1 MSTQPLSPL
10 NPLWREINPLPTFFS
25 SIDWEA
31 LVTQIKKGNRL
42 AEKKG
47 RYSFSP
53 GGKFPQFPPDL
64 VLRDYQREA
73 IVNWFKNHGR
83 GTLKMAT
90 GSGKTITALAV
101 ATELYHRIG
110 LKILLIIC
118 PFRHLVLQWAQEAKK
133 FNLAPIL
140 AFESASEWQ
149 NLLTQQLYLI
159 NSNSLEFLTIIA
171 TNSTFITEKFQS
183 LIPYFHPKT
192 LIVGDEAHNLGTP
205 RFLSALPSNIGL
217 RLALS
222 ATPERHFDDG
232 GTELLIDYFGKV
244 IQPEFTIGDA
254 IKKGALVG
262 YNYYPILVELT
273 EEEARKYAKI
283 TQKICWAISDG
294 EDIENSPRLRS
305 LLLQRAR
312 LVAVA
317 ENKLIA
323 LRNLMNERREMKPT
337 LFYCGDGNVSQ
348 NTRQLEAV
356 TQILG
361 KELNYKINTY
371 TAETPTEERERIKK
385 QLVNGELD
393 GIVAIRC
400 LDEGVDIP
408 MIANAVILASSTN
421 PRQFIQRRGRILRPF
436 PGKKE
441 ANIFDMIVMPPA
453 MERDIWLIER
463 SLLKRELARL
473 VEFAFLAKNSHLAY
487 RMLEKIYNLVQGED

>member
-1 MSTQPLSPL
+1 MPTQGFLSFPLFHPSQ
-10 NPLWREINPLPTFFS
+10 
-25 SIDWEA
+25 IDWDN
-31 LVTQIKKGNRL
+31 LVTQINRGNRL
-42 AEKKG
+42 ALAEKRS
-47 RYSFSP
+47 RYSPSSSS
-53 GGKFPQFPPDL
+53 GFPQFPPDL

-73 IVNWFKNHGR
+73 IINWFKNHGR

-90 GSGKTITALAV
+90 GSGKTITALAI
-101 ATELYHRIG
+101 ATELYQRIG

-118 PFRHLVLQWAQEAKK
+118 PFRHLVTQWEKEAKR
-133 FNLAPIL
+133 FNLLPIL
-140 AFESASEWQ
+140 AFENASDWQ
-149 NLLTQQLYLI
+149 NILTQQLYLL
-159 NSNSLEFLTIIA
+159 NHNLQEFLTVIV
-171 TNSTFITEKFQS
+171 TNSTFITDRFQS

-205 RFLSALPSNIGL
+205 RFLSVLPSSIGL

-244 IQPEFTIGDA
+244 LQPEFTIGEA
-254 IKKGALVG
+254 IKKGALVE
-262 YNYYPILVELT
+262 YNYYPIMVELT
-273 EEEARKYAKI
+273 YEEAIKYARI
-283 TQKICWAISDG
+283 TQKIGWAISDG
-294 EDIENSPRLRS
+294 EDIEYSPRLRS

-323 LRNLMNERREMKPT
+323 LRNLMRERREMKPT

-361 KELNYKINTY
+361 KELNYKVNTY
-371 TAETPTEERERIKK
+371 TAETPTEERERIKR
-385 QLVNGELD
+385 QLVDGELD

-421 PRQFIQRRGRILRPF
+421 PRQFIQRRGRILRPY

-441 ANIFDMIVMPPA
+441 ANIFDMIVLPPL
-453 MERDIWLIER
+453 MERDAWAVER

-473 VEFAFLAKNSHLAY
+473 VEFARLAKNSDSAY
-487 RMLEKIYNLVQGED
+487 NLLGKIYNLIEGED